1 MKRAILLLLTAAAA
15 FGAEDPWM
23 KVREL
28 KSGVELRIY
37 KLNEQAPILAQL
49 DQAGEESLI
58 VITKNAQLSIPKQDI
73 ERIDYREA
81 RSQRRGKGVRVERK
95 VAAKNA
101 EVTNNT
107 IPGAT
112 TSVATGIRFPSRA
125 HFETIYRRTA
135 AGK

>member
-112 TSVATGIRFPSRA
+112 TSVATGIRLPFRA